1 MNTRLSDT
9 EMKELRTRFNSIE
22 INESLDSSVIVHT
35 LSTGRI
41 VKGFVTENNT
51 LLVSSVQS
59 YLCG

>member
-1 MNTRLSDT
+1 
-9 EMKELRTRFNSIE
+9 MKLTTAELNELKSRFNKIE
-22 INESLDSSVIVHT
+22 INESLDSSVIIHT